1 MDAATLLSNSL
12 SADNNVRAQATQQLE
27 QAAQE
32 NFPAYMQTL
41 ANELANESAD
51 NLVRNA
57 AGLAIKNALTGRE
70 SQRQQ
75 DLAQRWLAL
84 PTEARNS
91 IKHPCLLTLGSE
103 NKRASAV
110 AAQAVSAIAAIELP
124 HGEWQ
129 DLIGNLLDFVQRE
142 NVNLRIATLQAI
154 GYICEVVRPEVLAT
168 RSNEILT
175 AVVQG
180 ARKEETSPEV
190 QAAAIQ
196 ALYNSLE
203 FIRDNFDREGERNYI
218 MQVVCEATQSSN
230 VVVQIG
236 AFECLVRIM
245 QLYYDKM
252 ALYMER
258 ALFGLTVLGMQNQE
272 EKVALQAV
280 EFWST
285 VCEEEAEL
293 ALEAAEAAEYQETP
307 AVESRH
313 FAKVALPEILP
324 VILSLLTKQDE
335 DAEDDEWNVSMSA
348 GTCVGL
354 LASVVGDAIVPLV
367 IPFIEANIQ
376 DADWRKRDAAVMV
389 FGSILDGPD
398 DETLNPLVLQA
409 MPTLINMMQ
418 DPHHAVKDTVAWT
431 LGRITDLM
439 FRTIDPAVHLQ
450 PLIQAVG
457 TGLQDSG
464 RIAANCCWAIK
475 NLAIGYGPDY
485 SEDGLP
491 QATNA
496 LSPYYQALL
505 ETLMRTS
512 ESRTNNEGNA
522 RTAAYEAIAVLIAN
536 APNGSVG
543 FAEQVGND
551 ILSRMENLLNV
562 HNQLVGSD
570 DRNSWN
576 ELQGNCCSVTQAI
589 IRKVEKAILPVADR
603 IMTIV
608 LGLLANSAK
617 DAAVAEDAFMT
628 ISTLVIAIEQDF
640 EKYVGHTM
648 GYIQAALSTLDE
660 FQVFTSAVGVTGDI
674 ARAIHKSI
682 APYCNDLLSAL
693 LAALAS
699 PVLHRTAKPTVVAV
713 FGDIAI
719 ALGQDFNQYLDS
731 VMGMLSQAGQVK
743 ADASSD
749 MAMQE
754 FVWAMRE
761 SITEAFTG
769 ILSGFRENPAPFAP
783 YVSGV
788 LNFIAVTSADEEVSD
803 SYIRSCL
810 NLLGDMASVYGSQIQ
825 DQLLQPQVTRMLGDG
840 KKRGVSKS
848 TQQAY
853 KYARKSIKDATA

>member
-1 MDAATLLSNSL
+1 
-12 SADNNVRAQATQQLE
+12 
-27 QAAQE
+27 
-32 NFPAYMQTL
+32 
-41 ANELANESAD
+41 
-51 NLVRNA
+51 
-57 AGLAIKNALTGRE
+57 
-70 SQRQQ
+70 
-75 DLAQRWLAL
+75 
-84 PTEARNS
+84 
-91 IKHPCLLTLGSE
+91 
-103 NKRASAV
+103 
-110 AAQAVSAIAAIELP
+110 
-124 HGEWQ
+124 
-129 DLIGNLLDFVQRE
+129 VQRE

-218 MQVVCEATQSSN
+218 MQVVCEATQSAN

-307 AVESRH
+307 TVESRH

-376 DADWRKRDAAVMV
+376 DGDWRKRDAAVMV

-398 DETLNPLVLQA
+398 DETLTPLVLQA

-512 ESRTNNEGNA
+512 ESRW
-522 RTAAYEAIAVLIAN
+522 V
-536 APNGSVG
+536 P
-543 FAEQVGND
+543 
-551 ILSRMENLLNV
+551 LSKHLE
-562 HNQLVGSD
+562 
-570 DRNSWN
+570 
-576 ELQGNCCSVTQAI
+576 
-589 IRKVEKAILPVADR
+589 
-603 IMTIV
+603 
-608 LGLLANSAK
+608 
-617 DAAVAEDAFMT
+617 
-628 ISTLVIAIEQDF
+628 
-640 EKYVGHTM
+640 
-648 GYIQAALSTLDE
+648 
-660 FQVFTSAVGVTGDI
+660 
-674 ARAIHKSI
+674 
-682 APYCNDLLSAL
+682 
-693 LAALAS
+693 
-699 PVLHRTAKPTVVAV
+699 
-713 FGDIAI
+713 
-719 ALGQDFNQYLDS
+719 
-731 VMGMLSQAGQVK
+731 
-743 ADASSD
+743 
-749 MAMQE
+749 
-754 FVWAMRE
+754 
-761 SITEAFTG
+761 
-769 ILSGFRENPAPFAP
+769 
-783 YVSGV
+783 
-788 LNFIAVTSADEEVSD
+788 
-803 SYIRSCL
+803 
-810 NLLGDMASVYGSQIQ
+810 
-825 DQLLQPQVTRMLGDG
+825 
-840 KKRGVSKS
+840 
-848 TQQAY
+848 
-853 KYARKSIKDATA
+853 